1 MSTEF
6 DREGLVN
13 IFISE
18 AEDSLARLW
27 SALHPP
33 DGGMPTPRAIKDQY
47 IVAHTLKGTSSLYGY
62 MGLSGL
68 TDILETLMEKIH
80 DTAEPR
86 WPQTVATLRDLVET
100 VRTQVGHIKEYGS
113 EATACYENWTARFPT
128 IPIKPDVLMVDA
140 PPVGSSVVLSEEYLV
155 PTLDSEVASYFSPEA
170 QEYIETIE
178 TALLRL
184 EKYPDDVES
193 VQQLFRTTHTLKGSA
208 HTVGFK
214 SIGDLIHH
222 VEDFVGAVGEGRAK
236 VTAELTDV
244 IFRVVDVV
252 KLLMRRDSRSVQRIR
267 HEFADVLR
275 RLTQLRSNALPGP
288 LDETSPNPAR
298 AAESTGDAEADA
310 RPESEPRKER
320 DSKSGDDKDN
330 AVIRVSRDRL
340 ERLLNLVGE
349 LVISRGRL
357 EQRLAALEQ
366 LSDQVLMFKG
376 RMLDAVR
383 TFEEKHAFTLPS
395 ALPSQGTVT
404 SQGPPQPTDLPGLT
418 DFGTLEFDRYDDFN
432 ILARRLAELSADVGE
447 SMAQL
452 NGSIRK
458 AREDMGLLQ
467 RLSLG
472 MRDEIARARMV
483 PIGTPFIR
491 FQRAVREM
499 AKLTG
504 KQVSLVTSGEHTE
517 VDTNVV
523 ERLVDPLIHLVRN
536 AVYHGIESADV
547 RLSQGKPAAGTV
559 YITASH
565 RGSAVV
571 IEVEDDGAGINIAK
585 IKAKAVALG
594 LIRPESVSSVSDA
607 EAIKMIFLPGFST
620 ADVVGDVAG
629 RGVGMDV
636 VKDTLESINGQI
648 EVETE
653 LGVGTKFTLRLPLTL
668 LISMALLVRVG
679 SQRYA
684 LPLPNIREVVM
695 PVAGSVQDVGGRPV
709 LHVGDEAIDVLS
721 LSHILGVESS
731 AKVDSCPIIIIRTA
745 AGMQGIGVDELLGRQ
760 EIVIKALGTLKPFR
774 ESSFVGAT
782 IDPEGR
788 VILVLDIARVLAG
801 RARNALGM
809 PPQDALPLLAAPDD
823 ANPYSNAS
831 RDQSASAGDGGMRVL
846 LIDDS
851 LSIRKFVGKMLQ
863 GAGYDVETAVDGE
876 EGLRKASA
884 GCYRLIITDL
894 EMPKLN
900 GYEVIQALRDRPQTK
915 STPILVMTTRAGEK
929 HRQMALSV
937 GASAYIAKPV
947 EERTL
952 ILEVSRWAGQAAGAK
967 AQ

>member
-6 DREGLVN
+6 DREGLVG
-13 IFISE
+13 IFLAE
-18 AEDSLARLW
+18 AQDSLAKLW
-27 SALHPP
+27 SALHPVAHAI
-33 DGGMPTPRAIKDQY
+33 PTPDEINEQY

-62 MGLSGL
+62 AQLSGL
-68 TDILETLMEKIH
+68 TDILEARVEKIM
-80 DTAEPR
+80 DTSAAQ
-86 WPQTVATLRDLVET
+86 WPGTVNMLRDLVNT
-100 VRTQVGHIKEYGS
+100 IQVQVQQIKAHGFEEPS
-113 EATACYENWTARFPT
+113 CCLDWTARFPEFSPQPMAPHGS
-128 IPIKPDVLMVDA
+128 IVASMEAPVEELSNSYLLPD
-140 PPVGSSVVLSEEYLV
+140 
-155 PTLDSEVASYFSPEA
+155 LDPEVASYFSPEA
-170 QEYIETIE
+170 QEYLETIE
-178 TALLRL
+178 ASILRL
-184 EKYPDDVES
+184 EKSPDDTDTL
-193 VQQLFRTTHTLKGSA
+193 QQLFRTAHTLKGSA

-222 VEDFVGAVGEGRAK
+222 VEDFVEAIREGRTRM
-236 VTAELTDV
+236 TAELTDA

-252 KLLMRRDSRSVQRIR
+252 KLLMRRDSGSLEQTR
-267 HEFADVLR
+267 HDFTDITR
-275 RLTQLRSNALPGP
+275 RLAQLHSTIGAEGP
-288 LDETSPNPAR
+288 IEIGTSGAQGV
-298 AAESTGDAEADA
+298 ASSDVTEADQ
-310 RPESEPRKER
+310 RPEPDARK
-320 DSKSGDDKDN
+320 DGDPKSAEEKEG

-376 RMLDAVR
+376 RMLEAVR

-395 ALPSQGTVT
+395 ASSSQGTVT
-404 SQGPPQPTDLPGLT
+404 SQGTPQLAELPGLT
-418 DFGTLEFDRYDDFN
+418 DFGALEFDRYDDFN

-483 PIGTPFIR
+483 PIGTPFVR

-499 AKLTG
+499 ARLTG
-504 KQVSLVTSGEHTE
+504 KQVALVTSGEHTE

-536 AVYHGIESADV
+536 AVYHGIEPAAV
-547 RLSQGKPAAGTV
+547 RLSHGKPATGTV
-559 YITASH
+559 YISASH

-571 IEVEDDGAGINIAK
+571 IEVEDDGGGIDIAK
-585 IKAKAVALG
+585 IKSKAVTLG
-594 LIRPESVSSVSDA
+594 LIRRESAPALSDA

-620 ADVVGDVAG
+620 ADVIGDVAG

-636 VKDTLESINGQI
+636 VKQTLESINGQI

-668 LISMALLVRVG
+668 LISMALLVRAG
-679 SQRYA
+679 SERYA

-695 PVAGSVQDVGGRPV
+695 PAAGSVQDVGGHPV
-709 LHVGDEAIDVLS
+709 LHVGEEAIDVLS

-731 AKVDSCPIIIIRTA
+731 AKLGSCPIVIIRTA
-745 AGMQGIGVDELLGRQ
+745 TGMQGIAVDELLGRQ
-760 EIVIKALGTLKPFR
+760 EIVIKALGTLKPFK
-774 ESSFVGAT
+774 ESCFVGAT

-788 VILVLDIARVLAG
+788 VVLVLDIARVLTG
-801 RARNALGM
+801 RMRDALGM
-809 PPQDALPLLAAPDD
+809 ATQDAMALLAG
-823 ANPYSNAS
+823 
-831 RDQSASAGDGGMRVL
+831 QSGSEPSTGSTSDVADNNMRIL

-863 GAGYDVETAVDGE
+863 GAGYDIETAVDGE
-876 EGLRKASA
+876 EGLRKASS
-884 GCYRLIITDL
+884 GGYRLIITDL

-937 GASAYIAKPV
+937 GASGYIAKPV

-952 ILEVSRWAGQAAGAK
+952 ILEVGRWTGPAVGAK
-967 AQ
+967 G

>member
-13 IFISE
+13 IFLTE
-18 AEDSLARLW
+18 AEDSLAKLW
-27 SALHPP
+27 SALHPK
-33 DGGMPTPRAIKDQY
+33 DHGMPTREAINEQY
-47 IVAHTLKGTSSLYGY
+47 IIAHTLKGTSSLYGY
-62 MGLSGL
+62 AGLSGL
-68 TDILETLMEKIH
+68 TNVLEALVENVR
-80 DTAEPR
+80 DLADEE
-86 WPQTVATLRDLVET
+86 WPHTITMLRDLVST
-100 VRTQVGHIKEYGS
+100 IRGQVQHIKQSGS
-113 EATACYENWTARFPT
+113 EAPMCYQEWTARFPSFPPNT
-128 IPIKPDVLMVDA
+128 DGVPPIQASGDA
-140 PPVGSSVVLSEEYLV
+140 LSVELLEDYLV
-155 PTLDSEVASYFSPEA
+155 PDIDPEVASYFSPEA
-170 QEYIETIE
+170 QEYLEAIEG
-178 TALLRL
+178 AVLRL
-184 EKYPDDVES
+184 EKYPDDTETL
-193 VQQLFRTTHTLKGSA
+193 QQLFRTTHTLKGSA

-222 VEDFVGAVGEGRAK
+222 VEDFVGAIREGRAK
-236 VTAELTDV
+236 VTMELTDV
-244 IFRVVDVV
+244 IFRVVDVI
-252 KLLMRRDSRSVQRIR
+252 KLLMRRDSRHVEETR
-267 HEFADVLR
+267 HDFADVTR
-275 RLTQLRSNALPGP
+275 RLSQLRSNLLREASSDENAIVVPVAASMAGP
-288 LDETSPNPAR
+288 ETDRRS
-298 AAESTGDAEADA
+298 ESDA
-310 RPESEPRKER
+310 R
-320 DSKSGDDKDN
+320 KDN
-330 AVIRVSRDRL
+330 DWKPSDEKESAVIRVSRDRL

-357 EQRLAALEQ
+357 EQRLVALEQ
-366 LSDQVLMFKG
+366 LSDQVMMFKG
-376 RMLDAVR
+376 RMLEAVR
-383 TFEEKHAFTLPS
+383 TFEEKHAFTLPTAS
-395 ALPSQGTVT
+395 SNSGTVT
-404 SQGPPQPTDLPGLT
+404 SQGPPSLTELPGLT
-418 DFGTLEFDRYDDFN
+418 DFGALEFDRYDDFN

-483 PIGTPFIR
+483 PIGTPFVR

-499 AKLTG
+499 ARITG
-504 KQVSLVTSGEHTE
+504 KQVALVTSGEHTE

-536 AVYHGIESADV
+536 AVYHGIEPAAV
-547 RLSQGKPAAGTV
+547 RISHGKPATGTV
-559 YITASH
+559 YISATH

-571 IEVEDDGAGINIAK
+571 IEVEDDGGGLDIAK
-585 IKAKAVALG
+585 IKAKAVTLG
-594 LIRPESVSSVSDA
+594 LIRPESVSTVSDA

-636 VKDTLESINGQI
+636 VKQTIESINGQI

-668 LISMALLVRVG
+668 LISMALLVRAG
-679 SQRYA
+679 SERYA

-695 PVAGSVQDVGGRPV
+695 PVAGSVQDVGGHPV

-721 LSHILGVESS
+721 LSHILGVPSS
-731 AKVDSCPIIIIRTA
+731 AKLDSSPIVIIRTA
-745 AGMQGIGVDELLGRQ
+745 TGMQGIGVDELLGRQ
-760 EIVIKALGTLKPFR
+760 EIVIKALGTLKPFKD
-774 ESSFVGAT
+774 SSFVGAT

-788 VILVLDIARVLAG
+788 VVLVLDIGRVLAG
-801 RARNALGM
+801 RMRDALGM
-809 PPQDALPLLAAPDD
+809 PTRGVMPELTRQTGSDA
-823 ANPYSNAS
+823 ST
-831 RDQSASAGDGGMRVL
+831 DQGPSATGDSMRIL

-851 LSIRKFVGKMLQ
+851 LSIRKFVGKMLE
-863 GAGYDVETAVDGE
+863 GAGYDIETAVDGE

-884 GCYRLIITDL
+884 GGYRLIITDL

-937 GASAYIAKPV
+937 GASGYIAKPV
-947 EERTL
+947 EERTF
-952 ILEVSRWAGQAAGAK
+952 IMEVGRWTGQAAGVRG
-967 AQ
+967 

>member
-13 IFISE
+13 IFLTE
-18 AEDSLARLW
+18 VEDSLAKLW
-27 SALHPP
+27 SALHPS
-33 DGGMPTPRAIKDQY
+33 DHEMPTREAISEQY

-62 MGLSGL
+62 TALSEL
-68 TDILETLMEKIH
+68 TSVLEARVENIRDLADDQWLH
-80 DTAEPR
+80 
-86 WPQTVATLRDLVET
+86 TVTMLRDLVGT
-100 VRTQVGHIKEYGS
+100 IRVQVQHIKEYGS
-113 EATACYENWTARFPT
+113 DVPTCYQEWAARFP
-128 IPIKPDVLMVDA
+128 DVLPA
-140 PPVGSSVVLSEEYLV
+140 TEPVPAVEKPGGALPVELSESYLV
-155 PTLDSEVASYFSPEA
+155 PDLDPEVASYFSPEA
-170 QEYIETIE
+170 EEYLEGIEG
-178 TALLRL
+178 ALLRL
-184 EKYPDDVES
+184 EKYPDDTETL
-193 VQQLFRTTHTLKGSA
+193 QQLFRTTHTLKGSA
-208 HTVGFK
+208 HTVGFT

-222 VEDFVGAVGEGRAK
+222 VEDFVGAIREGRTR
-236 VTAELTDV
+236 VTPELTDV
-244 IFRVVDVV
+244 IFRVVDVIKV
-252 KLLMRRDSRSVQRIR
+252 LMRRDSRHVEQTR
-267 HEFADVLR
+267 HDFADVTR
-275 RLTQLRSNALPGP
+275 RLSQLRSSLLPESSGEAHTRPVQALPP
-288 LDETSPNPAR
+288 M
-298 AAESTGDAEADA
+298 AEAETDRGSESDA
-310 RPESEPRKER
+310 RKDHDWRPSEEKES
-320 DSKSGDDKDN
+320 

-357 EQRLAALEQ
+357 EQRLVALEQ
-366 LSDQVLMFKG
+366 LSDQVMMFKG
-376 RMLDAVR
+376 RMLEAVR
-383 TFEEKHAFTLPS
+383 TFEEKHAFTLPTAS
-395 ALPSQGTVT
+395 STPGTVT
-404 SQGPPQPTDLPGLT
+404 SQGPPMLTELPGLT
-418 DFGTLEFDRYDDFN
+418 DFGDLEFDRYDDFN

-483 PIGTPFIR
+483 PIGTPFVR

-499 AKLTG
+499 ARITG
-504 KQVSLVTSGEHTE
+504 KQVALVTSGEHTE

-536 AVYHGIESADV
+536 AVYHGIEPAAV
-547 RLSQGKPAAGTV
+547 RLSRGKLATGTV
-559 YITASH
+559 YISASH

-571 IEVEDDGAGINIAK
+571 IEVEDDGGGLDIAK
-585 IKAKAVALG
+585 IKTKAVTLG
-594 LIRPESVSSVSDA
+594 LIRPESVSTLSDA

-636 VKDTLESINGQI
+636 VKQTLESINGQI

-668 LISMALLVRVG
+668 LISIALLVRAG
-679 SQRYA
+679 SERYA

-695 PVAGSVQDVGGRPV
+695 PVAGSVQDVGGHPV
-709 LHVGDEAIDVLS
+709 LHVGDEAIDVVS
-721 LSHILGVESS
+721 LSHILGVPSS
-731 AKVDSCPIIIIRTA
+731 AKLNASPIVIIRTA
-745 AGMQGIGVDELLGRQ
+745 TGMQGIGVDELLGRQ
-760 EIVIKALGTLKPFR
+760 EIVIKALGTLKPFK
-774 ESSFVGAT
+774 ESCFVGAT

-801 RARNALGM
+801 RMRDVLGM
-809 PPQDALPLLAAPDD
+809 PIQDVMPQLTGPTGSD
-823 ANPYSNAS
+823 SS
-831 RDQSASAGDGGMRVL
+831 TDQRPGAAGDSMRIL

-863 GAGYDVETAVDGE
+863 GAGYDIETAVDGE

-884 GCYRLIITDL
+884 GGYRLIITDL

-937 GASAYIAKPV
+937 GASGYIAKPV
-947 EERTL
+947 EERTF
-952 ILEVSRWAGQAAGAK
+952 IMEVGRWTGHAVGVK
-967 AQ
+967 A

>member
-6 DREGLVN
+6 DREGLVS
-13 IFISE
+13 IFLSE

-27 SALHPP
+27 SALHPS
-33 DGGMPTPRAIKDQY
+33 DHGMPTRDAINAQY

-62 MGLSGL
+62 SGLSGL
-68 TDILETLMEKIH
+68 TDILETLVEKIH
-80 DTAEPR
+80 ETAQHH
-86 WPQTVATLRDLVET
+86 WPETVAMLQDLVGT
-100 VRTQVGHIKEYGS
+100 IRAQVEHIKQHGA
-113 EATACYENWTARFPT
+113 EAPTCYQEWTARFPT
-128 IPIKPDVLMVDA
+128 LRAAADSPLVVDETSDA
-140 PPVGSSVVLSEEYLV
+140 RSVDLSEEYLI
-155 PTLDSEVASYFSPEA
+155 PNLDSEVASYFSPEA
-170 QEYIETIE
+170 QEYLETIE
-178 TALLRL
+178 AALLRL
-184 EKYPDDVES
+184 EKYPDDADIL
-193 VQQLFRTTHTLKGSA
+193 QQLFRTTHTLKGSA

-222 VEDFVGAVGEGRAK
+222 VEDFVGAVREGRTK
-236 VTAELTDV
+236 VTVDLTDA
-244 IFRVVDVV
+244 IFRVVDVI
-252 KLLMRRDSRSVQRIR
+252 KLLMRRDSRSLEQTR
-267 HEFADVLR
+267 HEFADVIR
-275 RLTQLRSNALPGP
+275 RLTQLRSSVLP
-288 LDETSPNPAR
+288 ESFSEISPNPVQAI
-298 AAESTGDAEADA
+298 APMVNAEMDS
-310 RPESEPRKER
+310 RPESDARKES
-320 DSKSGDDKDN
+320 DSKPGDEKEN

-376 RMLDAVR
+376 RMLEAVR

-395 ALPSQGTVT
+395 ATPSQGTVT
-404 SQGPPQPTDLPGLT
+404 SQGHPQLTDLPGLT
-418 DFGTLEFDRYDDFN
+418 DFGALEFDRYDDFN

-483 PIGTPFIR
+483 PIGTPFVR

-504 KQVSLVTSGEHTE
+504 KQVALVTSGEHTE

-536 AVYHGIESADV
+536 AVYHGIEPADV
-547 RLSQGKPAAGTV
+547 RLSRGKPATGTI
-559 YITASH
+559 YISASH

-571 IEVEDDGAGINIAK
+571 IEIEDDGGGINIAM
-585 IKAKAVALG
+585 IKAKAVTLG
-594 LIRPESVSSVSDA
+594 LIRPEAVSAVSDA

-636 VKDTLESINGQI
+636 VKQTLESINGQI

-653 LGVGTKFTLRLPLTL
+653 LGIGTKFTLRLPLTL
-668 LISMALLVRVG
+668 LISMALLVRAG
-679 SQRYA
+679 SERYA

-695 PVAGSVQDVGGRPV
+695 PVAGSIQEVGGHPV

-721 LSHILGVESS
+721 LSRILGVESA
-731 AKVDSCPIIIIRTA
+731 AKLDSSPIVIIRTA
-745 AGMQGIGVDELLGRQ
+745 TGMQGIGVDELLGRQ

-774 ESSFVGAT
+774 ESCFVGAT

-801 RARNALGM
+801 RIREAMGM
-809 PPQDALPLLAAPDD
+809 PTQDAMPLLAGPSNSNSDSSTD
-823 ANPYSNAS
+823 QNPSTAH
-831 RDQSASAGDGGMRVL
+831 GGMRIL

-884 GCYRLIITDL
+884 GGYRLIITDL

-937 GASAYIAKPV
+937 GASGYIAKPV

-952 ILEVSRWAGQAAGAK
+952 ILEVGRWTRQAAGAK

>member
-6 DREGLVN
+6 DREGLVS
-13 IFISE
+13 IFLSE
-18 AEDSLARLW
+18 AEDSLVRLW
-27 SALHPP
+27 SALHPS
-33 DGGMPTPRAIKDQY
+33 DHGMPTPEELNEQY

-62 MGLSGL
+62 SGLSAL
-68 TDILETLMEKIH
+68 TDILETQVEKIH
-80 DTAEPR
+80 DTPQHR
-86 WPQTVATLRDLVET
+86 WSETVAMLRDLVAT
-100 VRTQVGHIKEYGS
+100 IRIQVQHIKEHGS
-113 EATACYENWTARFPT
+113 EAPTCYQDWAARFPAIHANT
-128 IPIKPDVLMVDA
+128 DSILTVDPPADA
-140 PPVGSSVVLSEEYLV
+140 PPTDLSEEYLV
-155 PTLDSEVASYFSPEA
+155 PNLDSEVASYFSPEA
-170 QEYIETIE
+170 QEYLETIE
-178 TALLRL
+178 AALLRL
-184 EKYPDDVES
+184 ERYPDDTDIL
-193 VQQLFRTTHTLKGSA
+193 QQLFRTTHTLKGSA

-222 VEDFVGAVGEGRAK
+222 VEDFVGAAREGRTK
-236 VTAELTDV
+236 VTADLTDV
-244 IFRVVDVV
+244 IFRVVDVI
-252 KLLMRRDSRSVQRIR
+252 KLLMRRDSRTLEQTR
-267 HEFADVLR
+267 HEFTDVIG
-275 RLTQLRSNALPGP
+275 RLTQLRSSILPESFG
-288 LDETSPNPAR
+288 ETSQKLVHAIDPVV
-298 AAESTGDAEADA
+298 DAGTDA
-310 RPESEPRKER
+310 RPESEARKEG
-320 DSKSGDDKDN
+320 DSKPGEEKEN

-376 RMLDAVR
+376 RMLEAVR

-395 ALPSQGTVT
+395 SSPNQGTVT
-404 SQGPPQPTDLPGLT
+404 SQGHPQLTDLPGLT
-418 DFGTLEFDRYDDFN
+418 DFGALEFDRYDDFN

-483 PIGTPFIR
+483 PIGTPFLR

-504 KQVSLVTSGEHTE
+504 KQVALVTSGEHTE

-536 AVYHGIESADV
+536 AVYHGIEPADV
-547 RLSQGKPAAGTV
+547 RLSRGKPATGTV
-559 YITASH
+559 YISASH

-571 IEVEDDGAGINIAK
+571 IEVEDDGGGINIAK
-585 IKAKAVALG
+585 IKTKAVTLG
-594 LIRPESVSSVSDA
+594 LIRPESVSTVSDA

-636 VKDTLESINGQI
+636 VKQTLESINGQI

-653 LGVGTKFTLRLPLTL
+653 LGIGTKFTLRLPLTL
-668 LISMALLVRVG
+668 LISMALLVRAG
-679 SQRYA
+679 NERYA

-695 PVAGSVQDVGGRPV
+695 PIAGSVQDVGGHPV

-721 LSHILGVESS
+721 LAHILGVVSS
-731 AKVDSCPIIIIRTA
+731 AKLDSSPIVIIRTA
-745 AGMQGIGVDELLGRQ
+745 TGMQGIGVDELLGRQ

-801 RARNALGM
+801 RIRETRGM
-809 PPQDALPLLAAPDD
+809 STQDAMPLLTGPSHSNSDFSTEPSLDAAH
-823 ANPYSNAS
+823 
-831 RDQSASAGDGGMRVL
+831 GGRRIL

-863 GAGYDVETAVDGE
+863 GAGYEVETAVDGE

-884 GCYRLIITDL
+884 GGYRLIITDL

-937 GASAYIAKPV
+937 GASGYIAKPV

-952 ILEVSRWAGQAAGAK
+952 VLEVGRWTGQAAEAK

>member
-1 MSTEF
+1 MSAEF
-6 DREGLVN
+6 DREGLVS
-13 IFISE
+13 IFLSE
-18 AEDSLARLW
+18 AEDSLTRLW

-33 DGGMPTPRAIKDQY
+33 DQEMPTPDAINDQY

-62 MGLSGL
+62 RGLSGL
-68 TDILETLMEKIH
+68 TEILETLVEKIH
-80 DTAEPR
+80 DTAQLR
-86 WPQTVATLRDLVET
+86 WPETVAMLRDLVAT
-100 VRTQVGHIKEYGS
+100 IRTQVQHIKEYGS
-113 EATACYENWTARFPT
+113 EAPTCYQDWTARFPT
-128 IPIKPDVLMVDA
+128 IPLNADVLVDA
-140 PPVGSSVVLSEEYLV
+140 PADESSVVLSEEYLV
-155 PTLDSEVASYFSPEA
+155 PNLDSEVASYFSPEA
-170 QEYIETIE
+170 QEYLETIE
-178 TALLRL
+178 AALLRL
-184 EKYPDDVES
+184 EKYPDDVDIL
-193 VQQLFRTTHTLKGSA
+193 QQLFRTTHTLKGSA

-222 VEDFVGAVGEGRAK
+222 VEDFVGAVREGRTK
-236 VTAELTDV
+236 VTPELTDV

-252 KLLMRRDSRSVQRIR
+252 KLLMRRDSRSVEHTR
-267 HEFADVLR
+267 HEFADVIR
-275 RLTQLRSNALPGP
+275 RLTQLRSSVLPQS
-288 LDETSPNPAR
+288 LDETSPNPIH
-298 AAESTGDAEADA
+298 AADPNAHAETEPH
-310 RPESEPRKER
+310 RESEARKES
-320 DSKSGDDKDN
+320 DSKPGDEKDN
-330 AVIRVSRDRL
+330 AVIRVSRGRL

-376 RMLDAVR
+376 RMLEAVR

-395 ALPSQGTVT
+395 ASPNQGTVT
-404 SQGPPQPTDLPGLT
+404 SQGQPQLADLPGLT
-418 DFGTLEFDRYDDFN
+418 DFGALEFDRYDDFN

-483 PIGTPFIR
+483 PIGTPFVR

-504 KQVSLVTSGEHTE
+504 KQVALVTSGEHTE

-536 AVYHGIESADV
+536 AVYHGIEPADV
-547 RLSQGKPAAGTV
+547 RLSQGKPAVGTV
-559 YITASH
+559 YINASH
-565 RGSAVV
+565 RGSSVV
-571 IEVEDDGAGINIAK
+571 IEVEDDGGGLNIAK
-585 IKAKAVALG
+585 IKAKAVTLG
-594 LIRPESVSSVSDA
+594 LIRPESVSTVSDA

-668 LISMALLVRVG
+668 LISMALLVRTG
-679 SQRYA
+679 NQRYA

-695 PVAGSVQDVGGRPV
+695 PVAGSVQDVGGHPV
-709 LHVGDEAIDVLS
+709 LHIGDEAIDVLS

-731 AKVDSCPIIIIRTA
+731 AKLDASPIIIIRTA
-745 AGMQGIGVDELLGRQ
+745 TGMQGIGVDELLGRQ
-760 EIVIKALGTLKPFR
+760 EIVIKALGTLKPFK

-801 RARNALGM
+801 RARNSLGVPTLGAM
-809 PPQDALPLLAAPDD
+809 PLLAGPSLS
-823 ANPYSNAS
+823 NPNSDSAS
-831 RDQSASAGDGGMRVL
+831 DQSVGAAHGGMRLL

-876 EGLRKASA
+876 EGLRKATA
-884 GCYRLIITDL
+884 GGYRLIITDL

-937 GASAYIAKPV
+937 GASGYIAKPV

-952 ILEVSRWAGQAAGAK
+952 IQEVGRWAGQATGAK
-967 AQ
+967 TQ

>member
-6 DREGLVN
+6 DREGLVG
-13 IFISE
+13 IFLTE
-18 AEDSLARLW
+18 AEDSLAKLW
-27 SALHPP
+27 SALHPSN
-33 DGGMPTPRAIKDQY
+33 DAMPTRDAISEQY

-62 MGLSGL
+62 AGLSEL
-68 TDILETLMEKIH
+68 TTVLETQVENIG
-80 DTAEPR
+80 AFPEEQ
-86 WPQTVATLRDLVET
+86 WPHTVTMLRDLVGT
-100 VRTQVGHIKEYGS
+100 IRSQVQYIKDHGS
-113 EATACYENWTARFPT
+113 EVPTCYLEWAARFPSFLPHT
-128 IPIKPDVLMVDA
+128 STPATSEMPADA
-140 PPVGSSVVLSEEYLV
+140 PALELLDTYLV
-155 PTLDSEVASYFSPEA
+155 PDLDPEVASYFSPEA
-170 QEYIETIE
+170 QEYLEGIEA
-178 TALLRL
+178 ALLRL
-184 EKYPDDVES
+184 EKYPDDTETL
-193 VQQLFRTTHTLKGSA
+193 QQLFRTTHTLKGSA
-208 HTVGFK
+208 HTVGFT

-222 VEDFVGAVGEGRAK
+222 VEDFVGAIREGRTR
-236 VTAELTDV
+236 VTTELTDV
-244 IFRVVDVV
+244 IFRVVDVI
-252 KLLMRRDSRSVQRIR
+252 KILMRRDPGHVEQTR
-267 HEFADVLR
+267 HDFADAIR
-275 RLTQLRSNALPGP
+275 RLAQLRSNLLPESSSEENTRIAPALPP
-288 LDETSPNPAR
+288 T
-298 AAESTGDAEADA
+298 AEGEAD
-310 RPESEPRKER
+310 RRSEPDTRK
-320 DSKSGDDKDN
+320 DSDWKPSEDKES

-357 EQRLAALEQ
+357 EQRLVALEQ
-366 LSDQVLMFKG
+366 LSDQVMMFKG
-376 RMLDAVR
+376 RMLEAVR
-383 TFEEKHAFTLPS
+383 TFEEKHAFTLPTAS
-395 ALPSQGTVT
+395 SNQGTVT
-404 SQGPPQPTDLPGLT
+404 SQGTPQLTDLPGLT
-418 DFGTLEFDRYDDFN
+418 DFGALEFDRYDDFN

-483 PIGTPFIR
+483 PIGTPFVR

-499 AKLTG
+499 ARITG
-504 KQVSLVTSGEHTE
+504 KQVALVTSGEHTE

-536 AVYHGIESADV
+536 AVYHGIEPAETRVS
-547 RLSQGKPAAGTV
+547 RGKPATGTV
-559 YITASH
+559 YISASH

-571 IEVEDDGAGINIAK
+571 IEVEDDGGGLDIAK
-585 IKAKAVALG
+585 IKTKAVTLG
-594 LIRPESVSSVSDA
+594 LIRPESVSTLSDA

-636 VKDTLESINGQI
+636 VKQTLESINGQI

-653 LGVGTKFTLRLPLTL
+653 LGIGTKFTLRLPLTL
-668 LISMALLVRVG
+668 LISMALLVRAG
-679 SQRYA
+679 SERYA

-709 LHVGDEAIDVLS
+709 LHLGDEAIDVVS
-721 LSHILGVESS
+721 LSHILGVPSS
-731 AKVDSCPIIIIRTA
+731 ATLDSCPIVIVRTA
-745 AGMQGIGVDELLGRQ
+745 TGLQGIGVDELLGRQ
-760 EIVIKALGTLKPFR
+760 EIVIKALGTLKPFK
-774 ESSFVGAT
+774 ESCFVGAT

-788 VILVLDIARVLAG
+788 VVLVLDIARVLVG
-801 RARNALGM
+801 RMRDALGM
-809 PPQDALPLLAAPDD
+809 AAQMAMPQLTGQTGSDASIESTPGVDSD
-823 ANPYSNAS
+823 
-831 RDQSASAGDGGMRVL
+831 RMRIL

-863 GAGYDVETAVDGE
+863 GAGYDIETAVDGE

-884 GCYRLIITDL
+884 GRYRLIITDL

-937 GASAYIAKPV
+937 GASGYIAKPV

-952 ILEVSRWAGQAAGAK
+952 IMEVGRWTGQAAGVK
-967 AQ
+967 G

>member
-6 DREGLVN
+6 DRDGLVG
-13 IFISE
+13 IFLAE
-18 AEDSLARLW
+18 AEDRVAKLW
-27 SALHPP
+27 SALHPA
-33 DGGMPTPRAIKDQY
+33 DGTLPTPDAISDQY

-62 MGLSGL
+62 TGLSGL
-68 TDILETLMEKIH
+68 TEILETRVEKLH
-80 DTAEPR
+80 EVPDER
-86 WPQTVATLRDLVET
+86 WPESVGMFRDLVNAIQAQL
-100 VRTQVGHIKEYGS
+100 VRIKEQGAEDS
-113 EATACYENWTARFPT
+113 ACCQDWMTRFPLASAEGV
-128 IPIKPDVLMVDA
+128 PSLAAASVAKHPDEE
-140 PPVGSSVVLSEEYLV
+140 LSDSYLL
-155 PTLDSEVASYFSPEA
+155 PDLDSEVASYFSPEA
-170 QEYIETIE
+170 QEYLETIE
-178 TALLRL
+178 AALLRL
-184 EKYPDDVES
+184 EKFPDDTETL
-193 VQQLFRTTHTLKGSA
+193 QQFFRTAHTLKGSA

-222 VEDFVGAVGEGRAK
+222 VEDFVTAIREGRIGIT
-236 VTAELTDV
+236 VELTDV
-244 IFRVVDVV
+244 MFRVVDVV
-252 KLLMRRDSRSVQRIR
+252 KLLMRRDSRILDKTR
-267 HEFADVLR
+267 HDFVGVTH
-275 RLTQLRSNALPGP
+275 RLSQLRSILLPTSSEQAVPALV
-288 LDETSPNPAR
+288 R
-298 AAESTGDAEADA
+298 AAETTSTSGSTDREDSTHRQESDGRKDGDTKPDEK
-310 RPESEPRKER
+310 ES
-320 DSKSGDDKDN
+320 

-357 EQRLAALEQ
+357 EQRLMALEQ
-366 LSDQVLMFKG
+366 LSDQVIMFKG
-376 RMLDAVR
+376 RMLEAVR

-395 ALPSQGTVT
+395 ASPNQGTVT
-404 SQGPPQPTDLPGLT
+404 SQGQPQLTELPGLT
-418 DFGTLEFDRYDDFN
+418 DFGSLEFDRYDDFN

-458 AREDMGLLQ
+458 AREDMGQLQ

-483 PIGTPFIR
+483 PIGTPFVR

-499 AKLTG
+499 ARFTG

-536 AVYHGIESADV
+536 AVYHGIESTEV
-547 RLSQGKPAAGTV
+547 RVSCGKPAMGTV

-571 IEVEDDGAGINIAK
+571 IEVEDDGGGIDIAK
-585 IKAKAVALG
+585 IKAKGVTLG
-594 LIRPESVSSVSDA
+594 LLRPESVSALSDA

-620 ADVVGDVAG
+620 ADTVGDVAG

-636 VKDTLESINGQI
+636 VKQTLESINGQI

-668 LISMALLVRVG
+668 LISMALLVRAG
-679 SQRYA
+679 SERYA

-695 PVAGSVQDVGGRPV
+695 PAAGAVQEVGGHPV
-709 LHVGDEAIDVLS
+709 LQVGDEAIDVVLLS
-721 LSHILGVESS
+721 NILGVESNS
-731 AKVDSCPIIIIRTA
+731 KMEARPIVIIRTA
-745 AGMQGIGVDELLGRQ
+745 TGMQGIAVDELLGRQ
-760 EIVIKALGTLKPFR
+760 EIVIKALGTLRPFR
-774 ESSFVGAT
+774 ESCFVGAT

-801 RARNALGM
+801 RTRDALGM
-809 PPQDALPLLAAPDD
+809 PAPDAMPMLTDSSASEAAEAAPDT
-823 ANPYSNAS
+823 
-831 RDQSASAGDGGMRVL
+831 MRIL

-863 GAGYDVETAVDGE
+863 GAGYEVETAVDGE
-876 EGLRKASA
+876 EGLRKATV
-884 GCYRLIITDL
+884 GGYRLIITDL

-900 GYEVIQALRDRPQTK
+900 GYEVIQGLRDRPQTK
-915 STPILVMTTRAGEK
+915 TTPILVMTTRAGEK

-937 GASAYIAKPV
+937 GASGYIAKPV

-952 ILEVSRWAGQAAGAK
+952 ITEVGRWTGQVTGVK
-967 AQ
+967 A